1 MVSPDWPGL
10 CKDAAAA
17 AFFSVAIAM
26 MYTAPLRALLP
37 TLAAGFAGSFV
48 RDLSI
53 ACHLGANWSTL
64 LGATAVVLMAVTT
77 ARGNR
82 LSPVVL
88 ISAVLPLGGASAMFE
103 LIFSVMKA
111 SVAEGEAL
119 AGASLAMTEHFAKV
133 FIVSVAIASGIAV
146 GISILRLCRW
156 HGTVG

>member
-1 MVSPDWPGL
+1 MTPDWPGL

-26 MYTAPLRALLP
+26 MYTAPLRASQP

-53 ACHLGANWSTL
+53 ACHLGADWSTL
-64 LGATAVVLMAVTT
+64 LGATAVVLIAVTT

-111 SVAEGEAL
+111 SVAEGAWSVSKGGGPPL
-119 AGASLAMTEHFAKV
+119 CGGAWIWIGSSTWWAWQ
-133 FIVSVAIASGIAV
+133 SWAS
-146 GISILRLCRW
+146 
-156 HGTVG
+156 